1 MLYIFDMGGVLLH
14 GVFELKTILEN
25 AGHHLD
31 LMNLYRDDLMDKLSA
46 GLIEEDAY
54 WKEFNARYGTD
65 IASPQ
70 WGRQFNPEVD
80 PEMIALI
87 KELKKNNRVI
97 CGTNTIEA
105 HWQFSQDRGDYKVF
119 DKVYASHLMGV
130 AKPDARFWETIL
142 EEEGAKPEEAVF
154 IDDFHDNVDAAAS
167 LGIRSILYSNI
178 NALREELTLSV

>member
-1 MLYIFDMGGVLLH
+1 MLYIFDMGGVILH
-14 GVFELKTILEN
+14 GVFELKTILEKEEQ
-25 AGHHLD
+25 GLD

-54 WKEFNARYGTD
+54 WNEFNARYGTK

-70 WGRQFNPEVD
+70 WGRQFNPEID

-87 KELKKNNRVI
+87 NELKKDNRVV

-105 HWQFSQDRGDYKVF
+105 HWQFSQNRGDYEVF
-119 DKVYASHLMGV
+119 HKVYASHLMGV
-130 AKPDARFWETIL
+130 AKPDARFWEIIL
-142 EEEGAKPEEAVF
+142 EEEGVKPEEAVF

-167 LGIRSILYSNI
+167 LGIRSILYRNI
-178 NALREELTLSV
+178 NALRDDLTLSV